1 MSQEPKSGPKP
12 VDIQVGA
19 NIRSR
24 RRALR
29 ISQQEL
35 GDATGLTF
43 QQIQK
48 YENGANRVS
57 ASTLFDIAKRL
68 NCLVTDLYAGCD
80 APDDEA
86 VTTEAATQPQATAN
100 VARTWID
107 SARAVDKAN
116 PRLLAKLSGLSK
128 DALANFENL
137 ADVIR
142 GASQPEAA

>member
-80 APDDEA
+80 GPEDEA
-86 VTTEAATQPQATAN
+86 VTTEAASPAKATAP
-100 VARTWID
+100 RTWID

-128 DALANFENL
+128 DVLANFENL

-142 GASQPEAA
+142 GATQPEAA